1 MVVNPLVALVLAAQ
15 APSAQGPVVL
25 ESAPPVQ
32 APLWVETY
40 PSEEAQ
46 THANVF
52 SLEIGSEGRVVV
64 GHGLGLSAF
73 DGVSWNAS
81 AQSVG
86 LVAHL
91 LRSPL
96 GEIYVGSSRGVGRLV
111 FEPDGAP
118 AVDWLE
124 PKAWAERSPGM
135 VKFIATSDD
144 RTIYAGGDE
153 FVFCCR
159 PGAGADTWVEVEP
172 DQEDQRITH
181 VFALRGDCYVA
192 LPRVGIRR
200 LEDGQTT
207 PLANTESLRGMDVQA
222 VLPTGDEDALVFT
235 ADHGI
240 HIWSPVGTSSWES
253 ELTTALEGHRLYN
266 ASRLAS
272 GGFSVSSSRGVL
284 IAGPEGEL
292 LSILN
297 ESTGLTSN
305 ASFGRAVEDEGG
317 GLWAGTFGG
326 VSRIQLR
333 SPVAVFGDEQGIG
346 SSVFDIESFEGR
358 HYVATHDGLLGS
370 DPDPEPG
377 APTTFV
383 RIPGVEGA
391 AWDLLQHRDALW
403 VASSTGVYRIFEGE
417 AYLTGASK
425 DSTALVAADDDH
437 IFAAGPGH
445 LARIDI
451 RNPGHTQPDT
461 WRTVLQSVRG
471 MHVDAEGRLWI
482 PGMTERRAWKIFRMD
497 FRTAPVQGDFLD
509 AEDGVPS
516 QPLSL
521 TQVGNDLL
529 LGFPRGLARYDSHT
543 GRFTPEHTLQSALAK
558 YGGGALNLTEG
569 PSGDLWFWNA
579 ENRTVRATHRNGEW
593 KLSDPLRSAEL
604 ENALCFA
611 STPDGR
617 LWIGS
622 SDGQLALFDPA
633 VESDFTLPAPRVRVL
648 AEGIEGRTPVE
659 GPALASLSAGEA
671 SLRFQYGWTSFERV
685 SGNRFRSRL
694 IGLGGRWSPWSS
706 ETYRDFP
713 GLREGDYE
721 LQVEARTAGGHLSP
735 VARVAFQVL
744 PPWYRT
750 PWAYGALAASIALAM
765 LALAGLRSAAAR
777 GRIRSLTRELDEKR
791 VTEEAQRIK
800 EAQLEQEINELGRA
814 AAGREQH
821 GQQTHEAQKL
831 EAVGRLA
838 AGVAHDFN
846 NILTVIHGEA
856 ELGHA
861 SATLAGAGLSQKFAA
876 IQDASERG
884 AHLTRQLLEFSGN
897 QPQRPRV
904 IALGQTLMDTRT
916 LLERVVLDDVA
927 LELNIDSDL
936 RPVEIDPVQFERVMM
951 NLVVNAS
958 EAMPLGGKIRVS
970 ASNLDAGQGH
980 GLQGPCVRLV
990 VEDNGM
996 GMDADTLATA
1006 FEPFF
1011 STKGPGRVSGLG
1023 LATVHGI
1030 VKQAGGHVTLQSESG
1045 AGTRAEILLPVAT
1058 RLEVPAPPMPDVLRP
1073 APQGTTVLVCDSDV
1087 QVRRVT
1093 AQLLERAGYQ
1103 VISADS
1109 PDEALRRA
1117 RTHNGRIDVLV
1128 TDVVMPGLNGPELAT
1143 QLAQTRPAL
1152 RVVYLSGYPSE
1163 VLAPRGILAPD
1174 IRFVA
1179 KPYST
1184 QRLLDSIA
1192 AALGSPPP
1200 HTSIQSHAE

>member
-1 MVVNPLVALVLAAQ
+1 MVVSPLVALVLAAQ
-15 APSAQGPVVL
+15 VPSAQGPVAL
-25 ESAPPVQ
+25 EPAASVR

-52 SLEIGSEGRVVV
+52 SLEIGSEGRIVV

-73 DGVSWNAS
+73 DGVSWHAS
-81 AQSVG
+81 AKSIG

-91 LRSPL
+91 LRSPS
-96 GEIYVGSSRGVGRLV
+96 GEVYVGSSRGVGRLA

-118 AVDWLE
+118 SVDWLE
-124 PKAWAERSPGM
+124 ARAWAERSPGM
-135 VKFIATSDD
+135 VKFIATTDD
-144 RTIYAGGDE
+144 RTIYAGGDG

-159 PGAGADTWVEVEP
+159 PGAGDDTWIEVEP
-172 DQEDQRITH
+172 EEEDQRITH
-181 VFALRGDCYVA
+181 VFALRGECFAA
-192 LPRVGIRR
+192 LPRVGIGR
-200 LEDGQTT
+200 LEGDRAT
-207 PLANTESLRGMDVQA
+207 PLANTDSLQGMDVQA
-222 VLPTGDEDALVFT
+222 VIAQGEEDALVFT

-240 HIWSPVGTSSWES
+240 HVWSPDGTSPWET
-253 ELTTALEGHRLYN
+253 ELSAALEGHRIYN
-266 ASRLAS
+266 AARLAS
-272 GGFSVSSSRGVL
+272 GGLSVSSSHGVL
-284 IAGPEGEL
+284 LAGPEGQL

-297 ESTGLTSN
+297 ESTGLPSD
-305 ASFGRAVEDEGG
+305 AAFGRTVEDAGG

-326 VSRIQLR
+326 VSRIQLN
-333 SPVAVFGDEQGIG
+333 SAVAVFGEEQGVG
-346 SSVFDIESFEGR
+346 SSVFDVASFGQR

-370 DPDPEPG
+370 EPNPEPG
-377 APTTFV
+377 APTSFT
-383 RIPGVEGA
+383 RIPGVEGT

-403 VASSTGVYRIFEGE
+403 VASSSGVYRIFEGK
-417 AYLTGASK
+417 AYLTGANK
-425 DSTALVAADDDH
+425 HSTALAVADDH
-437 IFAAGPGH
+437 HVFAAGPGH
-445 LARIDI
+445 LVRIDV
-451 RNPGHTQPDT
+451 RNPGHAEPDM

-482 PGMTERRAWKIFRMD
+482 PGMTEQRVWKIFRLD
-497 FRTAPVQGDFLD
+497 FRSAPVQGDFLD

-521 TQVGNDLL
+521 TQVGSDLL
-529 LGFPRGLARYDSHT
+529 LGFQRGLARYDDHT
-543 GRFTPEHTLQSALAK
+543 GRFIPDHTMQSALAN

-569 PSGDLWFWNA
+569 PGGDLWFWNA
-579 ENRTVRATHRNGEW
+579 EKTTVRATLQGGKWE
-593 KLSDPLRSAEL
+593 LSDPLRSAQL
-604 ENALCFA
+604 ENALCF
-611 STPDGR
+611 SPTPDGR

-633 VESDFTLPAPRVRVL
+633 GETDFALPAPRVRVL
-648 AEGIEGRTPVE
+648 AEGIEGRTPLE
-659 GPALASLSAGEA
+659 GPALAALPTGDAD
-671 SLRFQYGWTSFERV
+671 LRFQYGWTSFERA
-685 SGNRFRSRL
+685 GANRFRSRL
-694 IGLGGRWSPWSS
+694 LGLGGRWSPWSS

-721 LQVEARTAGGHLSP
+721 LQVEARTVDGRVSP
-735 VARVAFQVL
+735 LAQVAFTVL

-750 PWAYGALAASIALAM
+750 PWAYGALAAALALAM
-765 LALAGLRSAAAR
+765 LALAGLRRAGTRA
-777 GRIRSLTRELDEKR
+777 RIRALTTELDERR
-791 VTEEAQRIK
+791 VAGEAQQIK
-800 EAQLEQEINELGRA
+800 EAQLQQEIAGHQRA
-814 AAGREQH
+814 ATEREQH
-821 GQQTHEAQKL
+821 GQQAHEAQKL

-861 SATLAGAGLSQKFAA
+861 SAALAGAGLGQKFAA

-884 AHLTRQLLEFSGN
+884 AHLTQQLLEFSGK
-897 QPQRPRV
+897 QPLRPRV
-904 IALGQTLMDTRT
+904 LALGQTLADTRA
-916 LLERVVLDDVA
+916 LLERVVLDDVT
-927 LELNIDSDL
+927 LELDVDPDL

-958 EAMPLGGKIRVS
+958 EAMPLGGRIRIS

-980 GLQGPCVRLV
+980 GLQGPCVRLI

-996 GMDADTLATA
+996 GMDAETLATA

-1030 VKQAGGHVTLQSESG
+1030 VKQAGGHVTLKSERG

-1058 RLEVPAPPMPDVLRP
+1058 RMEVPSPPMPDVLRP
-1073 APQGTTVLVCDSDV
+1073 APKGTTILVCDSDV

-1103 VISADS
+1103 VVSADS

-1192 AALGSPPP
+1192 VALGSPPP
-1200 HTSIQSHAE
+1200 QTSIQSHAE